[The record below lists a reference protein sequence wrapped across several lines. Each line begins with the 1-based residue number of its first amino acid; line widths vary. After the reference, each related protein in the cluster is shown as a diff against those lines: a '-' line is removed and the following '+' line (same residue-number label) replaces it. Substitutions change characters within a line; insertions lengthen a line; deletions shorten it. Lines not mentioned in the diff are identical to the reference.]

1 MAKKEELITG
11 LTNYLGYT
19 DEQLEAFENV
29 DALKADVDKQ
39 FIRRATAAKDK
50 DFVGSIIGNTL
61 GSIQTK
67 LKATAKSY
75 GVEFDADTL
84 KEATPEKLFELS
96 LEKLTNASTTA
107 LEEMK
112 KQVGS
117 KPSEREKELTEQFEK
132 LKKTYSDTTG
142 LLDMTNKDFASYKE
156 TAAREIK
163 NVKLNLD
170 RDKVLSSVT
179 PPVNATELQKLGFQA
194 AINQRLKF
202 DYDETGT
209 FQVYDSFGHLI
220 PDKKKHGA
228 FLQPEEAV
236 KNLAVEI
243 GYTSLN
249 PHAAKPNQPQQ
260 PKFVQTTTNGHT
272 DEKPFASKRNT
283 FNPFVKK

>member
-117 KPSEREKELTEQFEK
+117 KPSEREKELTEQYE
-132 LKKTYSDTTG
+132 
-142 LLDMTNKDFASYKE
+142 
-156 TAAREIK
+156 
-163 NVKLNLD
+163 
-170 RDKVLSSVT
+170 
-179 PPVNATELQKLGFQA
+179 
-194 AINQRLKF
+194 
-202 DYDETGT
+202 
-209 FQVYDSFGHLI
+209 
-220 PDKKKHGA
+220 
-228 FLQPEEAV
+228 
-236 KNLAVEI
+236 
-243 GYTSLN
+243 
-249 PHAAKPNQPQQ
+249 
-260 PKFVQTTTNGHT
+260 
-272 DEKPFASKRNT
+272 
-283 FNPFVKK
+283 